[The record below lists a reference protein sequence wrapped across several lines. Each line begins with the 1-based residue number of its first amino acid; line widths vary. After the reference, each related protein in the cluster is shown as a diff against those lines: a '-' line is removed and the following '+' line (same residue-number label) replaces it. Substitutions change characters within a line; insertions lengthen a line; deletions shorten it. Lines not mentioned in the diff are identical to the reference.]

1 MAFVSSADQRATAE
15 SGVVV
20 QMEILYIAVLR
31 TSHAAAKFVPP
42 FFNFSSLPCF
52 LNPTVSSLSLRPL
65 FLLHFHPV
73 RSLVSPLRRPF
84 CRSALLFAYSL
95 TLYVFLYSSSFHTCL
110 LRCSVHIPSS
120 SSSSPWPH
128 PCLLLVRHVLH
139 ILFPSL
145 LSPILCQLL
154 YVLKSDPC
162 ILVFCYPDRIKLV
175 SMCPF
180 GRPSTILC
188 MPVAHERYFRLVPF
202 SRHCKLVFWCA
213 CFAHNQRWFVF
224 RSIDRGCI
232 YAVPC
237 TLFHQDSIALLSFLC
252 LLAFQ
257 EPELC
262 VMIHLI
268 LLHHKWFRSIASQYL
283 CSMCLMVSMEH

>member
-31 TSHAAAKFVPP
+31 TSHAAAQFVPP

-120 SSSSPWPH
+120 SSSSITLASSMSPPRAPCPPLSLSFSTVSYLMPTPLRPQVRPMY
-128 PCLLLVRHVLH
+128 PCLLL
-139 ILFPSL
+139 P
-145 LSPILCQLL
+145 
-154 YVLKSDPC
+154 
-162 ILVFCYPDRIKLV
+162 
-175 SMCPF
+175 
-180 GRPSTILC
+180 
-188 MPVAHERYFRLVPF
+188 
-202 SRHCKLVFWCA
+202 
-213 CFAHNQRWFVF
+213 
-224 RSIDRGCI
+224 
-232 YAVPC
+232 
-237 TLFHQDSIALLSFLC
+237 
-252 LLAFQ
+252 
-257 EPELC
+257 
-262 VMIHLI
+262 
-268 LLHHKWFRSIASQYL
+268 
-283 CSMCLMVSMEH
+283 